1 MLLVYFFFIGLIF
14 LSFFSELGRKIW
26 KIVFTLLLII
36 VGITILG
43 FALFGGVIYV
53 GELLSDG

>member
-1 MLLVYFFFIGLIF
+1 MLLVFFFFIGLIF